1 MMREHVTLA
10 WRRGLPRATATGLAL
25 AVAACGSPSG
35 PSGPLV
41 PDYIWYVL
49 DETSGAVA
57 HDSSTHRYDITNLTG
72 VTWASGANFEGTQG
86 GGSVAVDT
94 DYRSPPITLSAWLMP
109 KARSDHA
116 STQYVF
122 EPYPTNAIGD
132 DDPGQ
137 SGFGLGLNVWTDGG
151 GGAALAAEDV
161 DACVFSSARFMQP
174 CLAHQS
180 VGSTV
185 DFVAGQEYFV
195 AVTIG
200 ASGGTTIPATIYVD
214 GAPFDVSSAGV
225 LSAGPT
231 TIWLGEHNDDGGYGT
246 RRFFAG
252 RIRDVRVYKRAL
264 EASEVQEL
272 YTAGPT
278 LHAGE

>member
-1 MMREHVTLA
+1 
-10 WRRGLPRATATGLAL
+10 
-25 AVAACGSPSG
+25 
-35 PSGPLV
+35 
-41 PDYIWYVL
+41 
-49 DETSGAVA
+49 
-57 HDSSTHRYDITNLTG
+57 
-72 VTWASGANFEGTQG
+72 
-86 GGSVAVDT
+86 
-94 DYRSPPITLSAWLMP
+94 MP

-132 DDPGQ
+132 DHPGQ

-161 DACVFSSARFMQP
+161 DACVYSSSLSVQS

-185 DFVAGQEYFV
+185 GFVAGQEYFV

-200 ASGGTTIPATIYVD
+200 ASGGATIPATIYVD

-225 LSAGPT
+225 ISGGST
-231 TIWLGEHNDDGGYGT
+231 TLWLGQHNDDTGYGT

-252 RIRDVRVYKRAL
+252 RMRDVRVYKRAL
-264 EASEVQEL
+264 EASEVQAL

-278 LHAGE
+278 LQAPR